1 MKNAELAARRRH
13 FEHRI
18 VQERIELLYATRE
31 WQAATAPIDRGWHQL
46 MRYKGPLLLGA
57 GTAATLISRRPGRMG
72 RLLKRSLLLYTL
84 ARRARSF
91 MRR

>member
-1 MKNAELAARRRH
+1 MKSAELAARRRH

-18 VQERIELLYATRE
+18 VQERIELLAATRE
-31 WQAATAPIDRGWHQL
+31 WRAATAPIDQGWHQL

-57 GTAATLISRRPGRMG
+57 GTAVTVISRRPGRMG
-72 RLLKRSLLLYTL
+72 RLLKRGVVLYTL
-84 ARRARSF
+84 VRRARVF